1 MVPNAVLFEI
11 LNLSESLLSI
21 PAIQFVGVPA
31 SNNIAA
37 SPAPFWS
44 ILIWLACAPLFVIVA
59 KVPSNVKFAL
69 PVIKP
74 AVPVA
79 VIT

>member
-1 MVPNAVLFEI
+1 VLFEI
-11 LNLSESLLSI
+11 LKLSLSLLSI

-44 ILIWLACAPLFVIVA
+44 IFI
-59 KVPSNVKFAL
+59 
-69 PVIKP
+69 
-74 AVPVA
+74 
-79 VIT
+79 

>member
-1 MVPNAVLFEI
+1 VLFEI

-21 PAIQFVGVPA
+21 PAIQFVGAPA

-44 ILIWLACAPLFVIVA
+44 IFI
-59 KVPSNVKFAL
+59 
-69 PVIKP
+69 
-74 AVPVA
+74 
-79 VIT
+79 